1 MPPIEYKEFQYSF
14 PDKVKEAMNF
24 GTLQDIKSNEEYFN
38 KIIFQGKSSQPYIY
52 IESTKYKHEK
62 IKVYLTKI
70 RQEKGKIHSGYGLIL
85 LTDNGIEVYRPH
97 NKSFEKSNRQVY
109 NFYEKLVNFKQGTK
123 VRQKM
128 REFKLDKFLLDN
140 LIDICKKAHFNVGY
154 NPDWVYRNYYARKL
168 IKELQTIYK

>member
-1 MPPIEYKEFQYSF
+1 M
-14 PDKVKEAMNF
+14 
-24 GTLQDIKSNEEYFN
+24 LDIKL
-38 KIIFQGKSSQPYIY
+38 IGY

-62 IKVYLTKI
+62 IKIYLTKI
-70 RQEKGKIHSGYGLIL
+70 RQEKEKIHSGYGLIL

-97 NKSFEKSNRQVY
+97 NKSFEKSNRQVHS
-109 NFYEKLVNFKQGTK
+109 FYEKLVNFKQGTK

-154 NPDWVYRNYYARKL
+154 NADWVYRNYYARKL
-168 IKELQTIYK
+168 IKQLQTIYK